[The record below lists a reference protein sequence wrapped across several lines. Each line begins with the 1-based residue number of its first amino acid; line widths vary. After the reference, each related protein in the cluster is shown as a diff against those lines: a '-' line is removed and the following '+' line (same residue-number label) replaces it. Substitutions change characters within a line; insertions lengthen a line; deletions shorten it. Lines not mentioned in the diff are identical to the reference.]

1 MTWKQLFTSSLFL
14 FGSHYLSAQR
24 VLYSPIIET
33 RSNLHVEV
41 AGKAGDFYWFKIDN
55 QARRSGNSL
64 SEGETQHFI
73 IYDSRMNPVKTF
85 VAPDFKFPVL
95 KEYFICSE
103 NHFDRL
109 VLLAAHEK
117 MLLVLDRYQ
126 PDGTQV
132 FEEAKILGNL
142 PFSESGN
149 SFLLARSEDQQ
160 KILVVCFQS
169 IPDAAPRL
177 HALLFDQDWNQL
189 YYRKFDHPFITQ
201 PIRQD
206 DFISYPLEAFT
217 NSPLKLANSGQW
229 IMLSPSRRNYNYLLF
244 NFGYQDTGFVY
255 KEIPLPSSSAME
267 DLALCIDNETESA
280 SAAVLSKFR
289 YPALK
294 NVEVVHYSITRK
306 ELDFDSSYRFS
317 TLSGARIKNDNLVHE
332 SLIAVPKKGFMLL
345 KEYGRV
351 FTSSNEDI
359 LTENPWDIEALFV
372 TNAIST
378 IPELSSINRDGYT
391 RFGKLMGGRNSFERG
406 DLNLFY
412 LPASKADSSWSG
424 VLDKEQI
431 TELNAPDLSYLTL
444 PINNRLFFFY
454 NSFFGSSGQ
463 FGSTTILDNQ
473 GNLETEGGGAFWKF
487 KNTLDFQQSRQIT
500 SNEIA
505 IPYAN
510 SRRNGFAIIRF

>member
-1 MTWKQLFTSSLFL
+1 MFIG
-14 FGSHYLSAQR
+14 GSHFLSAQR

-33 RSNLHVEV
+33 RSNLQVEV
-41 AGKAGDFYWFKIDN
+41 AGKAGDFYWFKINN
-55 QARRSGNSL
+55 QERSSRNSL
-64 SEGETQHFI
+64 GDDIKQHFI

-85 VAPDFKFPVL
+85 VAPDFKLPVL
-95 KEYFICSE
+95 KEYFICGQD
-103 NHFDRL
+103 HFDRL
-109 VLLAAHEK
+109 VLLADHEK

-132 FEEAKILGNL
+132 FEEGKIVGNL

-169 IPDAAPRL
+169 LPDAAPRL

-189 YYRKFDHPFITQ
+189 YYRKFEHPFITQ

-206 DFISYPLEAFT
+206 DFISFPIEAFT

-229 IMLSPSRRNYNYLLF
+229 VMLSPSRINYNYLLF

-267 DLALCIDNETESA
+267 DLALSVDNETESA

-294 NVEVVHYSITRK
+294 NVEVVHYSISK
-306 ELDFDSSYRFS
+306 KKLDFDSSYRFS

-345 KEYGRV
+345 KEYGRT
-351 FTSSNEDI
+351 FTSSYEDI
-359 LTENPWDIEALFV
+359 LSDNPWDIEALFV

-378 IPELSSINRDGYT
+378 PPLLSSINQDGYT
-391 RFGKLMGGRNSFERG
+391 RYDKLAGGRGTFERG

-412 LPASKADSSWSG
+412 LPASSADSCWSG
-424 VLDKEQI
+424 ILDKEQI
-431 TELNAPDLSYLTL
+431 TELNSPDLSYLTL

-454 NSFFGSSGQ
+454 NSFFGGSGQ

-473 GNLETEGGGAFWKF
+473 GNLQTEGGGAFWKF
-487 KNTLDFQQSRQIT
+487 KNILDFQQSRQIT
-500 SNEIA
+500 ANEIA